1 MKIAVSA
8 SEPKL
13 DAAVDPRFGRCA
25 FLVVVDPETM
35 AFEVV
40 ENENAGAAGG
50 AGIRTA
56 QAIADKGVDVVLT
69 GNCGPNAYET
79 LSAAGIKVITGVSG
93 RVADAV
99 RAYDAGSLRPGE
111 GANVADHYGVGGR
124 GGMGRGAGRGRGV
137 GLGQGMETTPPA
149 TDAIGALSRQMEK
162 LSHKLDQLSDRLMT
176 LERDRT

>member
-8 SEPKL
+8 NEPKL

-40 ENENAGAAGG
+40 ENENAAAAGG

-93 RVADAV
+93 RVEDAV
-99 RAYDAGSLRPGE
+99 RAYDAGSLRPVE
-111 GANVADHYGVGGR
+111 SANVADHYGVGGR
-124 GGMGRGAGRGRGV
+124 GGTGRGAGRGRGV
-137 GLGQGMETTPPA
+137 GLGQGMATTRSA
-149 TDAIGALSRQMEK
+149 ADSIGALSRQMEE
-162 LSHKLDQLSDRLMT
+162 LSRKLDHLSDRLTT